1 MLHTTHWT
9 ACILASQSTVSLSAL
24 SQSQNFEVKPAQL
37 IIFIFNIIIIIIIII
52 FIIIISSS
60 SNFERE
66 DIVRFLDFKICPA
79 SKIRLMM

>member
-37 IIFIFNIIIIIIIII
+37 IIFIFNIIIIIIII

-66 DIVRFLDFKICPA
+66 DIVRFLDLKICPA